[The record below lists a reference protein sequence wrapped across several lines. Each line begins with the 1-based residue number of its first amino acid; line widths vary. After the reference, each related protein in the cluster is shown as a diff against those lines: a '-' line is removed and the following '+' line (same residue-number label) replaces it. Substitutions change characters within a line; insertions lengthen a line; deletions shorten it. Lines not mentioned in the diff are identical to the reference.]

1 MNRINMLNKKAK
13 KALAICMATAL
24 ACTTTSIGTFIVE
37 ADDPY
42 EDMYIT
48 DFDTLSESVAYQKLM
63 VGSSESDIV
72 FPTSLSVTFLSFG
85 KKDSSSGAS
94 SAASSASS
102 EASSAASSASTESS
116 SAASSASSQES
127 TEGTSESSL
136 NGASAASAAENSG
149 EVTNP
154 EAAGEATVNE
164 DAATTGS
171 DVENTE
177 PAGNAETP
185 ANTESGDNTETP
197 ANTEPETTSETEQ
210 EVPAETQPSSEPAP
224 STEEEPSQPE
234 NAEPENSEPEST
246 DGTIVGSAINSF
258 NKVRALSVVYAME
271 DDLEELSE
279 GTRAILEDITWTLDE
294 SASSHNQFLSFK
306 ENVGDY
312 YTYVPVLDEYEISEN
327 AVLPRIRVTIIP
339 DETEEEKLYPFNES
353 VTIDGITI
361 SVSAPEGVFPEGAFL
376 EVSALGGRDDLEYI
390 EGELSGR
397 ISEDKEIEDIISFD
411 ITIFNKDGEKI
422 EPDTNYGEVSVTFS
436 QLGMAQ
442 DVSEDDNAEL
452 RVYHFSDDSGS
463 VDEVGADVNGDT
475 VEFTTNSFST
485 YTIIK
490 ITDSKTNAEIDISV
504 TGNDSIY
511 DGLEHTLV
519 TIGDYDASKITI
531 SDFAIKYTDTLGK
544 TTSTTSQSIPKGI
557 AAGQYDITIN
567 CKDSA
572 GKTSANVVTAN
583 IVAKSI
589 STTTM
594 ELTPSDGSNQFF
606 KYNGG
611 NEVKPKV
618 TITDYIDG
626 TEYVLKEGTDY
637 TVAFSNN
644 KEKKLS
650 TDTDA
655 PTVAVTGKGNYTGS
669 LSQTFSIG
677 DEIAASEILVTACDA
692 EYTGASIPLV
702 TLNGTYPSGN
712 ITAVKYSVEKEAET
726 DTIPEAIAADIYE
739 VKVRFCG
746 KEGYCDYVKTL
757 NCRIRPKDISGMTVV
772 LVESSTSTTPL
783 EEYAYT
789 GSPVEPIAK
798 VTDGTTELSSGID
811 YIISYENNTAVAKKT
826 AAKAPTVVVTGK
838 GNYTGVIKTK
848 FSIVGSSGDITVM
861 YNSSTTKKDWYTG
874 DVVVTVPGY
883 NLSTAF
889 DGAFQPK
896 YTITGEGMVI
906 GAGLYL
912 KNTST
917 GEVLSSP
924 ITATVNI
931 DRTAPTGTVRVGDH
945 SSSKINT
952 SKEIAFYTRE
962 RRGIHI
968 TYDDVLSGVT
978 SVEYYISSKL
988 LADSSDIE
996 TAAKNKWIKY
1006 TESTNPKIADND
1018 ASFVCV
1024 RIQDVAGNIA
1034 YVSTKGII
1042 HDTEGPTIK
1051 SMAVV
1056 QDGSV
1061 AHIKA
1066 VASDKLSGVAK
1077 YYLIQYEAAYA
1088 PSSKPDA
1095 DTVKGG
1101 YSSDKGEFDIP
1112 ADSTKSYVYYA
1123 VAEDKVENLGEVYKK
1138 GKNGGGSSTAS
1149 SKASGATSLAA
1160 TPNGIAGGGASGSG
1174 AGGSSQ
1180 GSKTSGNKNSSKEKS
1195 SGSSDSGK
1203 LDLSQIEIKRD
1214 PYIYDATGNVH
1225 IGEELTSTWPSISS
1239 EVKRADE
1246 GATISVDM
1254 RGTSNVPATFI
1265 SNLQNKDVDVI
1276 LKMADDYRWTINGTS
1291 VTDIESDGVDL
1302 RVTANSRNI
1311 PSSLI
1316 SQMADSYPHYE
1327 FNIAHDGEFG
1337 FTARL
1342 TMNVNKANAG
1352 LYGNLYY
1359 YDPSKGE
1366 LNLVDSSKVDNNGDV
1381 SYELGHASDYTVIV
1395 KPTVAGA
1402 IGDPQGLGIAG
1413 TIEDYTNVP
1422 TTRSTGLL
1430 SAGKKFEGIR
1440 NWLIAITIISIA
1452 LGASILFIPG
1462 MQDENFRFT
1471 DFILNTAK
1479 RLNFNKQKKDPWDQ
1493 MLDE

>member
-127 TEGTSESSL
+127 TQGASESSL
-136 NGASAASAAENSG
+136 DGASAASITDNSG
-149 EVTNP
+149 EETSQ
-154 EAAGEATVNE
+154 EAATSEATVNE
-164 DAATTGS
+164 DAATSGS
-171 DVENTE
+171 DVENAEPVNNTE

-185 ANTESGDNTETP
+185 AD
-197 ANTEPETTSETEQ
+197 TEPETPPETEP
-210 EVPAETQPSSEPAP
+210 EVPVDTQPSSEPAP
-224 STEEEPSQPE
+224 STEEVPSQPE

-246 DGTIVGSAINSF
+246 DGTIIGSAIDSI
-258 NKVRALSVVYAME
+258 NKVRALSVVYAMEDE

-353 VTIDGITI
+353 VTIDGISI

-452 RVYHFSDDSGS
+452 KVYHFSDDSGS

-475 VEFTTNSFST
+475 VEFTTSSFST

-557 AAGQYDITIN
+557 AVGQYDITIN

-589 STTTM
+589 NAATM

-606 KYNGG
+606 KYNNG

-618 TITDYIDG
+618 TVTDYIDG

-669 LSQTFSIG
+669 LSKTFSIG

-811 YIISYENNTAVAKKT
+811 YVISYENNTAVAKKT

-889 DGAFQPK
+889 DGTFQPK

-931 DRTAPTGTVRVGDH
+931 DRTAPKGKVVVGDH
-945 SSSKINT
+945 TSTEINT
-952 SKEIAFYTRE
+952 STEIAFYTRE
-962 RRGIHI
+962 RKEISI
-968 TYDDVLSGVT
+968 SSEDVLSGI
-978 SVEYYISSKL
+978 SIVEYFISPKL
-988 LADSSDIE
+988 LSDSSDIE
-996 TAAKNKWIKY
+996 SQGKNKWIKY
-1006 TESTNPKIADND
+1006 NDSSKPKLSDND

-1024 RIQDVAGNIA
+1024 RMQDVAGNIS
-1034 YVSTKGII
+1034 YISTKGII
-1042 HDTEGPTIK
+1042 HDTQGPTIK
-1051 SMAVV
+1051 TMAVV
-1056 QDGSV
+1056 QDGDI
-1061 AHIKA
+1061 AHIKV
-1066 VASDKLSGVAK
+1066 VAEDKLSGVSK
-1077 YYLIQYEAAYA
+1077 YYLIQYETTAA
-1088 PSSKPDA
+1088 PTDKPKA
-1095 DTVKGG
+1095 SAVREG
-1101 YSSDKGEFDIP
+1101 YSSEKGEFDIP
-1112 ADSTKSYVYYA
+1112 ASSTKNYIYYA

-1138 GKNGGGSSTAS
+1138 GKNGSGASTAS
-1149 SKASGATSLAA
+1149 SKPSSAATSLAA

-1180 GSKTSGNKNSSKEKS
+1180 GSKTSGNKNSNKEKS

-1246 GATISVDM
+1246 GATIFVDM

-1291 VTDIESDGVDL
+1291 VTDIENDGVDL

-1311 PSSLI
+1311 PSSLL

-1342 TMNVNKANAG
+1342 TMNVNQANAG

-1366 LNLVDSSKVDNNGDV
+1366 LNLVDSCRVDNTGDV

-1471 DFILNTAK
+1471 DLILNTAK